1 MKKHLLFLG
10 PPGAGKGT
18 QAALISELN
27 SFLHLST
34 GELLR
39 KEVEKE
45 TDLGIKVKE
54 IINSGKLVDDEL
66 VLAIV
71 KKNLYSNTKG
81 WILDG
86 YPRNLSQANS
96 LSDVLDELNQSLEIV
111 FYLNLDEEILI
122 ERLLNRG
129 RKDDNEQTIK
139 TRLEIYQETTK
150 PLIDYYQKL
159 NILEYIDGNRDLTII
174 SEDIKQK
181 MANDDV

>member
-18 QAALISELN
+18 QASVISEEN
-27 SFLHLST
+27 CYLHLST

-39 KEVEKE
+39 QEVEMKTSLGLQVKEV
-45 TDLGIKVKE
+45 
-54 IINSGKLVDDEL
+54 INSGKLVDDEL

-71 KKNLYSNTKG
+71 KKNLTSNKNG

-86 YPRNLSQANS
+86 YPRNVSQANS
-96 LSDVLDELNQSLEIV
+96 LNLVLRELNQPLEVV

-129 RKDDNEQTIK
+129 RKDDNEKTIR
-139 TRLEIYQETTK
+139 TRLKIYDEITK
-150 PLIDYYQKL
+150 PLINYYQNQ
-159 NILEYIDGNRDLTII
+159 NILEYIDGDRDLKII
-174 SEDIKQK
+174 SDNIRQK
-181 MANDDV
+181 IGL

>member
-1 MKKHLLFLG
+1 MKKKHLLFLG

-18 QAALISELN
+18 QASLISQSN
-27 SFLHLST
+27 DYLHLST

-39 KEVEKE
+39 HEVDKK
-45 TDLGIKVKE
+45 TTLGIQIKE

-71 KKNLYSNTKG
+71 KKNLTSNKNG

-86 YPRNLSQANS
+86 YPRNVSQANS
-96 LSDVLDELNQSLEIV
+96 LNLVLRELNQPLEVV

-129 RKDDNEQTIK
+129 RKDDNEKTIR
-139 TRLEIYQETTK
+139 TRLKIYDEITK
-150 PLIDYYQKL
+150 PLINYYQNQ
-159 NILEYIDGNRDLTII
+159 NILEYIDGDRDLKII
-174 SEDIKQK
+174 SDNIRQK
-181 MANDDV
+181 IGL